1 MKNISKAKKI
11 ILAIIP
17 LVIIVG
23 IVMLFIVGFNKG
35 MIYQK
40 GTKIE
45 VMISNGYDKA
55 EVEKIAKEVFS
66 NRKIFMQDIE
76 KTNQVVSV
84 KVENYTQEEL
94 DNFKTKIGEKYGIEK
109 ENLEVHKVL
118 TPATRISTIVS
129 PYIVPVSL
137 VTAISILY
145 IAIKNIKEK
154 EIAKKIVTLLTMLIS
169 VAGLYFSIIII
180 ARIPVTELT
189 MPIALALYVVTL
201 LITTIK
207 RNKELID
214 K

>member
-11 ILAIIP
+11 ILAIIS

-35 MIYQK
+35 MIYNK

-45 VMISNGYDKA
+45 IAISKGYDKK
-55 EVEKIAKEVFS
+55 EVEQIAKETFQ
-66 NRKIFMQDIE
+66 NRKILMQDIE
-76 KTNQVVSV
+76 KTNQVVSI

-94 DNFKTKIGEKYGIEK
+94 DNFKTKIGEKYGINK
-109 ENLEVHKVL
+109 ENLELHEVL
-118 TPATRISTIVS
+118 SPATRISTIVS
-129 PYIVPVSL
+129 PYILPVSL

-145 IAIKNIKEK
+145 IVIKNIKEK
-154 EIAKKIVTLLTMLIS
+154 EIAKKIITLLVTLII

-189 MPIALALYVVTL
+189 MPIALALYVATL
-201 LITTIK
+201 LITVIK
-207 RNKELID
+207 INKD
-214 K
+214 